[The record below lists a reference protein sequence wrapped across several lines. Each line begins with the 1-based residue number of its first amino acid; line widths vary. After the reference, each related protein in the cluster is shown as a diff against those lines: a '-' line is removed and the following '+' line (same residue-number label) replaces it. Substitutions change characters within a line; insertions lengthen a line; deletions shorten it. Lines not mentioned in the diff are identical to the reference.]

1 MRAVVWDGG
10 LTVRDDVP
18 IPERRQGEALIR
30 VTLAGVCNTDIEIT
44 RGYTGFKGVLGHEF
58 VGIVEAT
65 DDPDLVGRR
74 VVGEINVPCGECEM
88 CRRGYPRHCDRRRTL
103 GIHGLN
109 GAFAD
114 YTVLPEGNL
123 HVLPDEVSDRQ
134 AVFVEPLAAGVEILD
149 QVHIRP
155 EDKVVVLG
163 DGKLGLLAAMA
174 IRAYG
179 HDVVV
184 VGRHPEKLAIARA
197 AGVAGVTEG
206 EFAGRADVVVEC
218 TGSPSGVAAAL
229 AIVRPRGTLVLKT
242 TVHGQTSVDLS
253 RIVVNEIACV
263 GSRCGPFAP
272 AIRLIAEGKIN
283 TEGLID
289 SVFPASR
296 AHEAM
301 ARAQTRGV
309 LKVLLDFRL

>member
-10 LTVRDDVP
+10 LAVRDDVP

-30 VTLAGVCNTDIEIT
+30 VALAGVCNTDIEIT
-44 RGYTGFKGVLGHEF
+44 RGYAGFKGVLGHEF
-58 VGIVEAT
+58 VGIVEDA
-65 DDPDLVGRR
+65 DDPQLVGRR

-103 GIHGLN
+103 GIHGLS

-114 YTVLPEGNL
+114 YTVLPEANL
-123 HVLPDEVSDRQ
+123 YVLPDEVSDRQ

-163 DGKLGLLAAMA
+163 DGKLGLLTAMA

-184 VGRHPEKLAIARA
+184 VGRHPGKLAVARA
-197 AGVAGVTEG
+197 AGAAGVLEG

-253 RIVVNEIACV
+253 RIVVNEITCV

-272 AIRLIAEGKIN
+272 AIRLLAEGKIN

-289 SVFPASR
+289 SVFPVSR